1 MRRWARLSPRTAL
14 GMAAPIRKGARLA
27 EANEP
32 EDGLA
37 AETVLGLDNVPL
49 DLPVAGVGPR
59 VLAAFLDYLL
69 QGVVLIVWFIVAF
82 STFRS
87 LGGGVG
93 FVVIYLAGAFVID
106 WAYFAGLEVA
116 MNGRTPGKKAIG
128 LRVVARDGGTAGTSA
143 LLTRNLLRSV
153 DLLVGVPI
161 MMIDPLSRRLG
172 DRLANTLVVHDRS
185 AAEEVVVRRVPRHWM
200 AEDVVL
206 VEALLRRA
214 SDLEPARAQAMA
226 RQILER
232 LSRDDP
238 AFLDGP
244 RAGEEPLTALRR
256 AFGVRPI

>member
-1 MRRWARLSPRTAL
+1 M
-14 GMAAPIRKGARLA
+14 A

-69 QGVVLIVWFIVAF
+69 QGVVLVIWFIVAF
-82 STFRS
+82 ASFRS

-93 FVVIYLAGAFVID
+93 FVVIYLVGAFGID

-128 LRVVARDGGTAGTSA
+128 LRVVTRDGGTAGTSA

-153 DLLVGVPI
+153 DVLVGVPI

-172 DRLANTLVVHDRS
+172 DRLANTLVVHDRPG
-185 AAEEVVVRRVPRHWM
+185 AEELVVRRVPRNWR
-200 AEDVVL
+200 AEDVAL

-214 SDLEPARAQAMA
+214 SDLEPARAEAMA
-226 RQILER
+226 RQVLER

-238 AFLDGP
+238 SFLEGQP
-244 RAGEEPLTALRR
+244 AGEEPLTALRR
-256 AFGVRPI
+256 AFDVSSV

>member
-1 MRRWARLSPRTAL
+1 M
-14 GMAAPIRKGARLA
+14 A

-49 DLPVAGVGPR
+49 DLPVASVGPR

-69 QGVVLIVWFIVAF
+69 QGVALVVWFIVAF

-87 LGGGVG
+87 LGGGIG
-93 FVVIYLAGAFVID
+93 FVVLYLVGAFVID
-106 WAYFAGLEVA
+106 WAYFAGTEVA

-128 LRVVARDGGTAGTSA
+128 LRVVTRDGGTAGTSA
-143 LLTRNLLRSV
+143 LLTRNLLRTV
-153 DLLVGVPI
+153 DLLVGVPM

-172 DRLANTLVVHDRS
+172 DRLANTLVVHDRPDP
-185 AAEEVVVRRVPRHWM
+185 EEVVVRRVPRNWR
-200 AEDVVL
+200 AEDVAL

-214 SDLEPARAQAMA
+214 SDLEPARAEAMA
-226 RQILER
+226 RQVLQR
-232 LSRDDP
+232 LSHDDP
-238 AFLDGP
+238 TFLEGQ

-256 AFGVRPI
+256 AFGVSPL